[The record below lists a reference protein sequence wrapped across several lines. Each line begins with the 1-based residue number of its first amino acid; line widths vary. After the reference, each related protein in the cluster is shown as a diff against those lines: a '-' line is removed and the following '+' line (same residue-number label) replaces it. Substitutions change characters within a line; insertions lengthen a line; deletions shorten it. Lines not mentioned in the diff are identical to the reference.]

1 MWKVWVKGV
10 EAYLFWIFSQYHD
23 SMRELVE
30 HEIVGASAKDS
41 VNQANGK
48 SRILALRQCRGRIN
62 ELELWYFFCCL
73 HYLKTVKS
81 VSNHE
86 SWKRQWLQ
94 ITLLDFLKSKASA
107 AKMSWHFDPL
117 NVTLPIM

>member
-1 MWKVWVKGV
+1 
-10 EAYLFWIFSQYHD
+10 
-23 SMRELVE
+23 MRELVE

-62 ELELWYFFCCL
+62 ELELWYFFCRL

-86 SWKRQWLQ
+86 S
-94 ITLLDFLKSKASA
+94 
-107 AKMSWHFDPL
+107 
-117 NVTLPIM
+117 